1 MKKIISLILS
11 VVMIFTIGSV
21 AFSVDAFAEETTAP
35 ENSITSQIPEEVME
49 LAPIFTGSLMQTLG
63 YLNFSNFRL
72 PTSSDDFVDMLLKF
86 LYGIVDVLIDVILK
100 AINLVVPSIDFADKD
115 TYVNDQFYPGME
127 DYLAEPADGAA
138 WSIGYGSG
146 SIQTGDELDGKHYVG
161 GSLSFPAAK
170 TVSAVYDDQ
179 RVRCVALD
187 DGSGRGKI
195 IIAVIDGFGISN
207 TDVAGIRAQLADF
220 AEANDIVG
228 INISALHQHS
238 CVDTF
243 GMNGDLIKMVFTNPA
258 ANIANRLFGADFEL
272 LDGRNKAFME
282 NLYNVTEDAI
292 KAAVN
297 TMEEGKLYYSTTD
310 VEDLVREKRDPYVID
325 ADLHKF
331 RFVPADGGRE
341 TWIVNSPIHCVGNG
355 AAGTEVTGDYPYYM
369 EQVIDEREDAN
380 LMVVLGAELAISS
393 DYQPL
398 NLPEDY
404 DSIEGINAYGTE
416 LATRLIEKATAEV
429 EVAPLLNFKMTQY
442 SVPVTNQILLFAGKL
457 GAISNTVVSTDD
469 LDFNA
474 EIYTEIGYLELGTDL
489 AVALVPGE
497 LEAAIAYGGC
507 LQGADSWTG
516 KDFDYPSMQEVVG
529 TDKKL
534 LVFGLMNDQVG
545 YILPDN
551 EFKSLLAG
559 ENEEIVASGSKA
571 GSATIT
577 AFMELVESI
586 GR

>member
-1 MKKIISLILS
+1 MKKIVSLILS

-21 AFSVDAFAEETTAP
+21 AFSVDAFAEEAPAP
-35 ENSITSQIPEEVME
+35 ETSITDQIPEEVME

-100 AINLVVPSIDFADKD
+100 TINLVVPSVDFEDKD
-115 TYVNDQFYPGME
+115 AFTNDQFYPGMD
-127 DYLAEPADGAA
+127 DYLAEPADDAV

-146 SIQTGDELDGKHYVG
+146 SIQTGDELDGNHYVG
-161 GSLSFPAAK
+161 GSLSFPDAK
-170 TVSAVYDDQ
+170 TVSEVWDDQ
-179 RVRCVALD
+179 RVRCVAMN
-187 DGSGRGKI
+187 DGSGRGTI
-195 IIAVIDGFGISN
+195 VIAVVDGFGLSN

-228 INISALHQHS
+228 INISVLHQHS

-243 GMNGDLIKMVFTNPA
+243 GMNGDLLKMVFTNPA

-282 NLYNVTEDAI
+282 NLYNVTEASI
-292 KAAVN
+292 KNAVN

-310 VEDLVREKRDPYVID
+310 VEDLIREKRDPYVVD
-325 ADLHKF
+325 TDLHKF
-331 RFVPADGGRE
+331 RFVPADGGKE

-369 EQVIDEREDAN
+369 EQVINEREDAN

-393 DYQPL
+393 DYSPL
-398 NLPEDY
+398 ELPEGLT
-404 DSIEGINAYGTE
+404 SAEGIDAYGTE
-416 LATRLIEKATAEV
+416 LATRLIEDATEEV
-429 EVAPLLNFKMTQY
+429 EVEPLLNFRMTQY
-442 SVPVTNQILLFAGKL
+442 YIPITNQILLFAGKL

-474 EIYTEIGYLELGTDL
+474 EICTEIGYLELGTEL

-516 KDFDYPSMQEVVG
+516 ENFDYPSMQEVVG

-534 LVFGLMNDQVG
+534 IVFGLMNDQVG

-559 ENEEIVASGSKA
+559 ENEEIVATGKKA

-586 GR
+586 ER